1 MLQES
6 KPLKVAINRKEEVS
20 AASLWDHSYFC
31 PTLKYFTPRN
41 NGRGTEVSIYHEMAP
56 SLWFSPLF
64 VKWMQAAFFFF
75 FSFFLCVCVCVCVKE
90 LSAGSS
96 FCLVTLADPY
106 CNQP

>member
-75 FSFFLCVCVCVCVKE
+75 LFFLSLCVCVWVCERALCRKLL
-90 LSAGSS
+90 LSCHFSRS
-96 FCLVTLADPY
+96 IL
-106 CNQP
+106 

>member
-56 SLWFSPLF
+56 SLWFSP
-64 VKWMQAAFFFF
+64 VCKVDASSFFFF
-75 FSFFLCVCVCVCVKE
+75 LFFLSLCVCVCVCV
-90 LSAGSS
+90 
-96 FCLVTLADPY
+96 CV
-106 CNQP
+106 